1 MQREKIMWKKSED
14 NNEELLRDF
23 QNVTPQLEFHK
34 EKKEKISKE
43 IFDVTMAKALPNEW
57 QTPNYRSRKLRE
69 HHQE

>member
-34 EKKEKISKE
+34 EKRRYLKKYL
-43 IFDVTMAKALPNEW
+43 M
-57 QTPNYRSRKLRE
+57 
-69 HHQE
+69 